1 MNKLIILAL
10 SQLAVGT
17 AVVVVFLFLNQSNNQ
32 ILTGQLL
39 NHQQAYQDNKK
50 ELKTLKQQLKINEI
64 NLVSNID
71 SVKNFIKM
79 HTNRLSLNKVKKT
92 NRGMEYLLIGQ
103 SIDVLVLLHKVTK
116 EQLKID
122 VTRLL
127 FKTQDKLVAEIT
139 VIGVEQ

>member
-17 AVVVVFLFLNQSNNQ
+17 VVVAVFLFLNQSNNQ

-39 NHQQAYQDNKK
+39 NHQQTYQDNKK